1 MFQLVEDYTDTM
13 KEDDLNITPNNDDV
27 NTVITQNIQNRTIS
41 TQCCIQPF
49 LIQRTVKM
57 QVNIVPKKHVSNAA
71 VQVNFDDTEFEQDF
85 RKEFLYS
92 STPLK
97 KRKIEDIE
105 NDDKDI
111 E

>member
-1 MFQLVEDYTDTM
+1 
-13 KEDDLNITPNNDDV
+13 
-27 NTVITQNIQNRTIS
+27 
-41 TQCCIQPF
+41 
-49 LIQRTVKM
+49 M

-71 VQVNFDDTEFEQDF
+71 VQVNFDDTEFKQDF